1 MIISVLWNASA
12 RLHDRT
18 RGDLTM
24 ADVSGE
30 GDEEFAGSRA
40 NGKGADPAPL
50 GANALAEP
58 AAESTGRLVSH
69 PHPSKLDHCGAQ
81 TRITGLRDTLFVVDA
96 ATLPRTGSQ
105 AGIGRQLPSV
115 LKLAEQTLKVEH
127 GSEFRANALEPHKEC
142 GGRARLCQL
151 QHFIAF
157 SFDLADLA

>member
-1 MIISVLWNASA
+1 MTAPAGISPWLRYLARAMSSLRASA
-12 RLHDRT
+12 TIEMRRIRPRLEPT
-18 RGDLTM
+18 RWRNQQL
-24 ADVSGE
+24 
-30 GDEEFAGSRA
+30 R
-40 NGKGADPAPL
+40 
-50 GANALAEP
+50 ALA
-58 AAESTGRLVSH
+58 GWYSH

-81 TRITGLRDTLFVVDA
+81 TRITGLRDTLFLVDA
-96 ATLPRTGSQ
+96 ATLPGTRSQ

-115 LKLAEQTLKVEH
+115 VKPAEQTLKVEY